1 MICPDHTEIIGA
13 GDQLLRK
20 VYGRDRVEDPVR
32 QVQDL
37 DTAGQMSGL
46 FGKIY
51 MQLIMTQPG

>member
-1 MICPDHTEIIGA
+1 M
-13 GDQLLRK
+13 
-20 VYGRDRVEDPVR
+20 YGRDRVEDPVR